1 MAIVV
6 VGGHTRNIGKTSVV
20 AGLIAALPELEWTAF
35 KVTQFGHGIC
45 SANGEACDC
54 ETEAHT
60 VAVTEER
67 SAESGTDSTRF
78 LAAGAVRSFWVRT
91 RQGQLAEA
99 MPRVRKELALA
110 RNAIL
115 ESNSIVRF
123 LKPDLYLTVLDP
135 AIRDFKPS
143 AQYFLDR
150 ADAVLWGGG
159 GTAAWCEAIQ
169 SHPSLREGWGTRQ
182 SGTAETAWPA
192 ALLQLARSK
201 PQFVV
206 QAPACTSDALTRFVA
221 ERIARDA
228 ETAARTLFRQ

>member
-1 MAIVV
+1 MATVV

-54 ETEAHT
+54 ETGAHT
-60 VAVTEER
+60 VAVAEER
-67 SAESGTDSTRF
+67 SAESGTDSARF

-150 ADAVLWGGG
+150 ADAVLW
-159 GTAAWCEAIQ
+159 
-169 SHPSLREGWGTRQ
+169 
-182 SGTAETAWPA
+182 SGTLSVPTEAAWPA
-192 ALLQLARSK
+192 ALLHLARSK

-206 QAPACTSDALTRFVA
+206 QAPAYISDALTRFVA

>member
-1 MAIVV
+1 MSAVAIVV

-45 SANGEACDC
+45 SANGEPCDC
-54 ETEAHT
+54 ETDAHT

-67 SAESGTDSTRF
+67 SAESGTDSARF

-99 MPRVRKELALA
+99 MPRVRKELGRA
-110 RNAIL
+110 RNVIL

-135 AIRDFKPS
+135 EIRDFKPS

-150 ADAVLWGGG
+150 ADAVLWSGGG
-159 GTAAWCEAIQ
+159 M
-169 SHPSLREGWGTRQ
+169 PSGSAG
-182 SGTAETAWPA
+182 TAWPA

-201 PQFVV
+201 PQFTV
-206 QAPACTSDALTRFVA
+206 QAPAYISDALTQFVA
-221 ERIARDA
+221 ERISS
-228 ETAARTLFRQ
+228 AAVKHR

>member
-20 AGLIAALPELEWTAF
+20 AALIAALPQMEWTAF

-45 SANGEACDC
+45 SANGEPCDC
-54 ETEAHT
+54 ETDAHT
-60 VAVTEER
+60 VAVTEEH
-67 SAESGTDSTRF
+67 SAESGTDSARF
-78 LAAGAVRSFWVRT
+78 LAAGAVRSYWVRT

-99 MPRVRKELALA
+99 MPRVRKELSLA
-110 RNAIL
+110 KNAIL

-150 ADAVLWGGG
+150 ADAVLW
-159 GTAAWCEAIQ
+159 
-169 SHPSLREGWGTRQ
+169 
-182 SGTAETAWPA
+182 SGTQSAPAETLWPNAWM
-192 ALLQLARSK
+192 QLVRSK
-201 PQFVV
+201 PQFFL
-206 QAPACTSDALTRFVA
+206 QMPGYTSDALTEFVR
-221 ERIARDA
+221 ERVEVKTTARKLSQ
-228 ETAARTLFRQ
+228 R